1 MTQPEETRLVPEE
14 PQPKTEAP
22 RQDNDLAAR
31 VRDLENALAA
41 ARATS
46 PLGLIPLH
54 GAGPGEEVAETWS
67 LAEQEAAIADE
78 RA

>member
-1 MTQPEETRLVPEE
+1 MGQPEKE
-14 PQPKTEAP
+14 PVLNDNPPAEQPK
-22 RQDNDLAAR
+22 RDDDLAAR

-54 GAGPGEEVAETWS
+54 GAGPGEEIAETWS
-67 LAEQEAAIADE
+67 LAEQEAALADE